1 MIEKKNLIN
10 QHRAFVTFS
19 KLWYEI
25 EFSAVS
31 EVKKRSLGALEE
43 V

>member
-25 EFSAVS
+25 ELFAVS
-31 EVKKRSLGALEE
+31 EVKKRRVGALEE